1 MFKIRTGSRRIDSIF
16 VMILFFLF
24 ALTAFVLV
32 MIGVRQYQSTAD
44 SMNYNYEVRTATSYL
59 REKVRQN
66 DSHAAIS
73 IDNIEDTD
81 VLALKSEVNGI
92 VYYTYIYYYDG
103 YLRELYV
110 QDGSSYSLSTGQ
122 QIIELLEMTINILL
136 FSALLIVGLLF
147 FIKTHTLTEQT
158 GILHQ
163 AVNTCSNVAS
173 IYEQEDGSLDTI
185 SSMYPGSIC
194 ADDVLFIYLNAQ
206 YDPCDKDE
214 SIYKVIVSRQEAND
228 SGVQKADIQFLGTDN
243 NAVYSITAC
252 SYTPLTPEG
261 RMVNGK

>member
-110 QDGSSYSLSTGQ
+110 QDGSSYSLNTGQ
-122 QIIELLEMTINILL
+122 QIIELSSFDLSEATNRLITVTITDTWGGTTDMYL
-136 FSALLIVGLLF
+136 S
-147 FIKTHTLTEQT
+147 
-158 GILHQ
+158 
-163 AVNTCSNVAS
+163 VNSV
-173 IYEQEDGSLDTI
+173 
-185 SSMYPGSIC
+185 
-194 ADDVLFIYLNAQ
+194 
-206 YDPCDKDE
+206 
-214 SIYKVIVSRQEAND
+214 
-228 SGVQKADIQFLGTDN
+228 
-243 NAVYSITAC
+243 
-252 SYTPLTPEG
+252 
-261 RMVNGK
+261 

>member
-122 QIIELLEMTINILL
+122 QIIELSGFDLSEATNRLITVTITDTWGGTTDMYL
-136 FSALLIVGLLF
+136 S
-147 FIKTHTLTEQT
+147 
-158 GILHQ
+158 
-163 AVNTCSNVAS
+163 VNSV
-173 IYEQEDGSLDTI
+173 
-185 SSMYPGSIC
+185 
-194 ADDVLFIYLNAQ
+194 
-206 YDPCDKDE
+206 
-214 SIYKVIVSRQEAND
+214 
-228 SGVQKADIQFLGTDN
+228 
-243 NAVYSITAC
+243 
-252 SYTPLTPEG
+252 
-261 RMVNGK
+261 